1 MSADYWSVKGIGV
14 NEEDLANEVS
24 GPKVVAALKK
34 LKEAG
39 VFKRAA
45 ADVQKSLKA
54 LNNTYGEDMDSDD
67 IYDMLDS
74 LGIYTLVELLSDIL
88 ETSTGTCLF
97 NYLETGYQEG
107 YLFYPAKYQW
117 DMQAKDPVTRGQ
129 VEDILAEAIVKI
141 TDLSQDEAKTLIK
154 DIDEAGEY

>member
-14 NEEDLANEVS
+14 KEEDLADEVS
-24 GPKVVAALKK
+24 GLKVVAALKK

-45 ADVQKSLKA
+45 ADVQKSLKE
-54 LNNTYGEDMDSDD
+54 LDSIDGEDMDSDD
-67 IYDMLDS
+67 IYDLLDS
-74 LGIYTLVELLSDIL
+74 LGIYTLVEFLSDIL
-88 ETSTGTCLF
+88 ETSIGECVF

-107 YLFYPAKYQW
+107 YLFYPTKYQW
-117 DMQAKDPVTRGQ
+117 DMKAKDPVTRKQ
-129 VEDILAEAIVKI
+129 VEDVLAEAITKI
-141 TDLSQDEAKTLIK
+141 TDLSQNEAKTLIE